1 MLTLHAIAS
10 GAVGGNITKQ
20 FEENSPLSITFPD
33 QYLSVPL
40 IFNGIDK
47 S

>member
-20 FEENSPLSITFPD
+20 FEENSPLSISFPD
-33 QYLSVPL
+33 QDLSIPL
-40 IFNGIDK
+40 KINGTT
-47 S
+47 